1 MTSVLILSTFI
12 KTVFSASCWEAGG
25 TSLPVVFWDAI
36 SSSFLKYWNREMIFI
51 THFFLAY
58 F

>member
-36 SSSFLKYWNREMIFI
+36 IRHFLNTGTER
-51 THFFLAY
+51 
-58 F
+58 